1 MEARG
6 EDSPGAVEAL
16 RTSSWVLTTT
26 EAVGSAEE
34 PLARCLVLELRWR
47 LTLPQTL
54 VQYLIHSEPFLPCP
68 PSSDYNF
75 KDIQWEQWKG
85 SHLKLSELL
94 PMLLTFF
101 NR

>member
-26 EAVGSAEE
+26 EAVGSAEA
-34 PLARCLVLELRWR
+34 PLARCLVLELRWSPTRR
-47 LTLPQTL
+47 LF

>member
-6 EDSPGAVEAL
+6 EGFSGAVEAL

-26 EAVGSAEE
+26 EAVGSSRGASGGVLGVGAQMETDSSADSCSVPHPGR
-34 PLARCLVLELRWR
+34 PL
-47 LTLPQTL
+47 
-54 VQYLIHSEPFLPCP
+54 LPCP

-85 SHLKLSELL
+85 SHLKLSELF
-94 PMLLTFF
+94 PCC
-101 NR
+101 